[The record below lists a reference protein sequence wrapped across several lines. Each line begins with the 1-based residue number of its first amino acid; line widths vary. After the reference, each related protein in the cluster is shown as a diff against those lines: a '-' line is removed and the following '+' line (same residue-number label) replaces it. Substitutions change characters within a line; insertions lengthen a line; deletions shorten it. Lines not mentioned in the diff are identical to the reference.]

1 MHKDTGG
8 ITSHLLGG
16 LSSCLRRCIF
26 GILSMGPVPHHI
38 TFIIDGNRRF
48 AKKSNLAEGI
58 DHKAG
63 FSSLIFMLRYC
74 YKLGVKYVTVYAFS
88 IDNFKRKPKEVQSLM
103 EFMREKIEEL
113 LQDKSTINEYGVKL
127 HFIENLQLLAEPVR
141 ISMKKAMKV
150 TAHNKH
156 RVLLVCVALTTSFF
170 GAIPFILFNLSLY
183 INKII

>member
-8 ITSHLLGG
+8 ITSNLLGV

-38 TFIIDGNRRF
+38 AFIMDGNRRF

-58 DHKAG
+58 GHKAG
-63 FSSLIFMLRYC
+63 FSSLISMLRYC
-74 YKLGVKYVTVYAFS
+74 YELGVKYVTVYAFS

-103 EFMREKIEEL
+103 ELMREKIEEL
-113 LQDKSTINEYGVKL
+113 LQDESIINEYDVKL
-127 HFIENLQLLAEPVR
+127 HFIGNLQLLAEPVR
-141 ISMKKAMKV
+141 ISMEKAMKV
-150 TAHNKH
+150 TAHNKQ